1 VPTTS
6 NENFFGDAKRAA
18 PGLVPLALRFL
29 TAVDVEGFSR
39 HPAAEQARIQDTLDY
54 AMSEAAARAGLD
66 RKNWYRQPGGDG
78 ELAVLPQEINS
89 LSLVADYPRRLAAVL
104 SEINKSARPG
114 SRLRLRMA
122 IHHGSVSPGPLGP
135 VGMAPITVSRLVD
148 AQVLRQELSRQA
160 GADLVL
166 IVSATVYD
174 EVVRSRFGE
183 LDPETF
189 CRTVIKAKDTKL
201 IGYLYQGMWTKG
213 PKAPVDATAS
223 PSFTLSA
230 LPVQASAPRQHRR
243 KPVLTQ
249 TDPGI
254 PAISES
260 SWVNPS

>member
-1 VPTTS
+1 VPTMS
-6 NENFFGDAKRAA
+6 NRNFFGDAKRAA
-18 PGLVPLALRFL
+18 RGLASLPLRFL

-39 HPAAEQARIQDTLDY
+39 HPAAEQARIQDILDY
-54 AMSEAAARAGLD
+54 ALTEAAARADLD
-66 RKNWYRQPGGDG
+66 RKNWYRQPTGDG
-78 ELAVLPQEINS
+78 ELVVLPQQINS
-89 LSLVADYPRRLAAVL
+89 LSLVADYPRQLAAVL
-104 SEINKSARPG
+104 SEINGSAWPG

-135 VGMAPITVSRLVD
+135 VGMSPITVSCPVD
-148 AQVLRQELSRQA
+148 AQVLRQELRRQA

-189 CRTVIKAKDTKL
+189 CRTVITAKGTKL
-201 IGYLYQGMWTKG
+201 VGYLYRGLWTKA
-213 PKAPVDATAS
+213 PKGPVDATAS

-230 LPVQASAPRQHRR
+230 LPVQASAPRQHLR

-254 PAISES
+254 PATSQS
-260 SWVNPS
+260 AWVHPG